1 MTAALTV
8 LAEYRARQQR
18 LLHPL
23 TAPHHA
29 AALVQVACAYTFWP
43 LAFASVAI
51 AAYAQAQRD
60 VLRIVE

>member
-1 MTAALTV
+1 MSATLIV

-43 LAFASVAI
+43 LNVFSVAI
-51 AAYAQAQRD
+51 DAYAQAQRD
-60 VLRIVE
+60 VLRILD